1 MGLFFY
7 FCAVFVQ
14 KDDDTRDMKRFF
26 HVTVGVVAMLLTLAA
41 CSTSYNIT
49 GTSLQSFYDGDMVY
63 LRPLGGEDTKAVDSC
78 RILHGAFTMTGPV
91 DSVMCVRMFF
101 GTSGDNIPII
111 LEEGNIKVIDLNNAM
126 KVEGTP
132 LNDKFY
138 AFMTERD
145 SLMFLLQELPR
156 KESVMILDGYDHDEI
171 LRELGEEEGT
181 IRMAIDKLET
191 DFVTANFDNVLGVTY
206 FLVLCDN
213 AYNRFGYAT
222 TTPQIDEIYGRAPE
236 TFKENKDVK
245 RYMNLCEGAGE

>member
-1 MGLFFY
+1 
-7 FCAVFVQ
+7 
-14 KDDDTRDMKRFF
+14 MKRFI
-26 HVTVGVVAMLLTLAA
+26 HVTVGVVVMLSTLAA

-171 LRELGEEEGT
+171 LRELGEEEGS

-191 DFVTANFDNVLGVTY
+191 DFVTANYDNVLGVTY

-222 TTPQIDEIYGRAPE
+222 TTPQIDEIYGRAPDA
-236 TFKENKDVK
+236 FKENKDVK
-245 RYMNLCEGAGE
+245 RYMSECEGR